1 VNDATILIRDIAGDA
16 ASKAADK
23 VNPSEEKLKQ
33 IDQPADDDTWHD
45 VPDMSAGN
53 IKSQVKATYNK
64 NAPSDGVRG
73 NLKEAVG
80 DASEQASGS
89 RDPQE
94 AAEQARQDQQEG
106 TNHGVDGVAG
116 LKAGASTLKQK
127 ADENTS
133 EETKD
138 LARARKEQTRN
149 YLSKKM
155 PEERREQTIWR
166 LKKMVVEIQGHP
178 DCTSLFRELLML
190 ANIYRCPSNQHLS
203 QLG

>member
-23 VNPSEEKLKQ
+23 VNPSDEKLRQ

-45 VPDMSAGN
+45 VPNLSAGN
-53 IKSQVKATYNK
+53 IKSQVKATYSK
-64 NAPSDGVRG
+64 NAPSGGVRG
-73 NLKEAVG
+73 NLKDAAG

-94 AAEQARQDQQEG
+94 AADLARQDQQEG

-116 LKAGASTLKQK
+116 VTAGVSTLKQK

-133 EETKD
+133 DGTKD
-138 LARARKEQTRN
+138 LARARKEQTKK
-149 YLSKKM
+149 YLAKKM

-178 DCTSLFRELLML
+178 DCM
-190 ANIYRCPSNQHLS
+190 APD
-203 QLG
+203 